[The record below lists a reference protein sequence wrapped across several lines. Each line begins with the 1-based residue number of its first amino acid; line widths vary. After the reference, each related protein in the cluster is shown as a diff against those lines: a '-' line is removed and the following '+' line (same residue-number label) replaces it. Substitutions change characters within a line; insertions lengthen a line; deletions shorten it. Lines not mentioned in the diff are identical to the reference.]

1 MAAMHCPRFMNP
13 EHVSFKFAPVGKS
26 PFECKFD
33 VSVLFSFVLL
43 SSSVVGELADA
54 RFDPFIVDPRSVMLP
69 LFPRAMSLPIALPAA
84 PRKPPAPAPCAP
96 PGPPD
101 ACGFCPRDETAAR
114 QRTATPLMIAL
125 PASC

>member
-1 MAAMHCPRFMNP
+1 MHCPRFSNP

-43 SSSVVGELADA
+43 SSSVLGELGDA

-69 LFPRAMSLPIALPAA
+69 LFPRAVSRHSSPTASRSLLHIV
-84 PRKPPAPAPCAP
+84 
-96 PGPPD
+96 G
-101 ACGFCPRDETAAR
+101 TAGIR
-114 QRTATPLMIAL
+114 LRMDV
-125 PASC
+125 